1 MNGDTVL
8 FDVSEVNEKLI
19 KDTLNSAIIA
29 LEEKG
34 YNPINQLV
42 GYIISTIVSEP
53 DLLSCLRLIWR
64 LLIISDIIYLPSF
77 LIFIY

>member
-29 LEEKG
+29 LEEKR
-34 YNPINQLV
+34 I
-42 GYIISTIVSEP
+42 
-53 DLLSCLRLIWR
+53 
-64 LLIISDIIYLPSF
+64 
-77 LIFIY
+77 